1 MARNMTRRKFVKLG
15 GIAAAGLALG
25 TGLAGCSSQE
35 QTSTSDATDDAESST
50 SDLLPAKIGYW
61 GGTCEAPIMIA
72 EANGYYQECGID
84 PEVFL
89 ITSGTAEL
97 IANNDIDFFE
107 ATPNFLPS
115 IYQGLQIKLVDNI
128 HTGCI
133 QGVARADSGISSYA
147 DLPGKTVG
155 MYSEGDMAQ
164 LFIQAEMGANGIDY
178 SDTTW
183 LAYSDGG
190 AAMAFQAL
198 ENGEI
203 DALTWFDPYGEIGA
217 MAGYTKFFNNA
228 TDAMY
233 RDYTCCFL
241 AATQHIIDESPE
253 TVRRVCQAMQ
263 MARDFLTEYP
273 AEAAAIMQDSG
284 YVAESQTIL
293 EAYGITDT
301 EEDLHESLIQSYT
314 WCAGDKEMYDRSATA
329 NWDILYYGSD
339 LLTDAPEAGPGSA
352 EYEEYVA
359 ELVERGYE
367 YFGEGSEE

>member
-1 MARNMTRRKFVKLG
+1 MKKMTRRDFLKVSG
-15 GIAAAGLALG
+15 TAAAAAAAVA
-25 TGLAGCSSQE
+25 LAGCSSQE
-35 QTSTSDATDDAESST
+35 TAQEEPATEEGGEETA
-50 SDLLPAKIGYW
+50 DLLPAKIGYW

-72 EANGYYQECGID
+72 EANGYYQECGIE
-84 PEVFL
+84 PEVFV

-133 QGVARADSGISSYA
+133 QGVARPDSGITDYR
-147 DLPGKTVG
+147 DLPGKKVG
-155 MYSEGDMAQ
+155 MFSEGDMAQ
-164 LFIQAEMGANGIDY
+164 LFIQAKMGRDGIDY
-178 SDTTW
+178 TQTEW

-190 AAMAFQAL
+190 AAMAFNAL

-203 DALTWFDPYGEIGA
+203 DALTWFDPYGEIGEL
-217 MAGYTKFFNNA
+217 AGYPKFFNNA
-228 TDAMY
+228 TDDLY
-233 RDYTCCFL
+233 KDYTCCYL

-253 TVRRVCQAMQ
+253 TVRRVCQAMA
-263 MARDFLTEYP
+263 MARDFLIEHP
-273 AEAAAIMQDSG
+273 DEAAQIMQDSG

-301 EEDLHESLIQSYT
+301 EEDLHERLIKSYT
-314 WCAGDKEMYDRSATA
+314 WCAGDKEMYDKSATA

-339 LLTDAPEAGPGSA
+339 IMTDAPEQGPGSP
-352 EYEEYVA
+352 EYEEYIA
-359 ELVERGYE
+359 DLVTKGYD
-367 YFGEGSEE
+367 YFGEEA